1 MITMEETSEGYE
13 EVFLGAPLAD
23 DGEAIFHRVTTE
35 SRADHSNEYKRN
47 MILHLQKF
55 DRAKM
60 QGYLKATDTPV
71 PNISGQK
78 GANWS
83 EKQTAENMHKEF
95 KKRSENDGVPNETA
109 VVLSALAGL
118 HEFFMVDMKDLPL
131 ATKAHYASH
140 MCDFLKSLTGSYLRR
155 NFAMTKY

>member
-13 EVFLGAPLAD
+13 EVFLGAPLAG

-83 EKQTAENMHKEF
+83 EKQTASNNQDL
-95 KKRSENDGVPNETA
+95 S
-109 VVLSALAGL
+109 VL
-118 HEFFMVDMKDLPL
+118 LPL
-131 ATKAHYASH
+131 VQSH
-140 MCDFLKSLTGSYLRR
+140 HPSQLGRKMLRQTPLLCVPAIVPH
-155 NFAMTKY
+155 NENVSIL